1 MVQEWQES
9 QEARDLDFCIHAD
22 VCSFALQQDSMVPP
36 IESSCSR
43 GQKQLDKKPE
53 TVEQLTAASPVGCRI
68 NRRQTRVAQGSK
80 HQFKG
85 HVHTSVGFPAQP
97 DYAAG
102 RASIIAMADAG
113 AGGWGQ
119 SSRYL
124 LLFAA
129 GTAVGSA
136 IALGAA
142 YGFSSALAAARAD
155 GGDAGASRR
164 EGRSARC
171 GPAHLLLAHR
181 AQQQHRTD
189 DDAFDFTRQQC
200 MLRLMAASAWVEGA
214 MQARRGC
221 QTLVPACTPLPP
233 ASRHGTHK
241 QGDRSSHEGYGRPS
255 KVRTIH
261 WVWGDHRGIRPTA

>member
-1 MVQEWQES
+1 M
-9 QEARDLDFCIHAD
+9 R
-22 VCSFALQQDSMVPP
+22 
-36 IESSCSR
+36 
-43 GQKQLDKKPE
+43 
-53 TVEQLTAASPVGCRI
+53 
-68 NRRQTRVAQGSK
+68 
-80 HQFKG
+80 
-85 HVHTSVGFPAQP
+85 FPAQA
-97 DYAAG
+97 DDAAG
-102 RASIIAMADAG
+102 LASIIAMADAG

-142 YGFSSALAAARAD
+142 YGFSSALAAARAE

-181 AQQQHRTD
+181 AQEQHRTD
-189 DDAFDFTRQQC
+189 DDACDCTRQQR
-200 MLRLMAASAWVEGA
+200 MLSLMVAPAWVEGA

-221 QTLVPACTPLPP
+221 QTLVLHAPPCPLHH
-233 ASRHGTHK
+233 RHGTHK

-261 WVWGDHRGIRPTA
+261 WVCSVHVRGRGSGLITGVFGLLRERWLCLSWQQPLSSQLHELAAAAGPTTAQTCSSI